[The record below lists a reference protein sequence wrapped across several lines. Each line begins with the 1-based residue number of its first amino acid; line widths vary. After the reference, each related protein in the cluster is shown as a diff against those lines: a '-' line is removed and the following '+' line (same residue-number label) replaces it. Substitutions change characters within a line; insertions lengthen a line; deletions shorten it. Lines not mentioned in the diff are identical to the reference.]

1 LSGSDSDRAK
11 RFQDLYRTLLT
22 PVALI
27 VTLSGVFYV
36 NLAALFGK
44 PERLGFFQQVIGASI
59 ILLVASGFLYGVAQM
74 DSERYRRGFSRWAF
88 GLMMFAAF
96 VSSVALVPQLFSGL
110 IPGEDT
116 LVLIWA
122 TPLAYLVFG
131 FVVTTWFCLSKL

>member
-1 LSGSDSDRAK
+1 LLGSDSDRAK

-44 PERLGFFQQVIGASI
+44 PERLEFFQYVIGASI
-59 ILLVASGFLYGVAQM
+59 ILLIASGFLDGVAQM
-74 DSERYRRGFSRWAF
+74 YSKHYRRGFSRWAF

-96 VSSVALVPQLFSGL
+96 VSSMALVPQLFSGW
-110 IPGEDT
+110 IPGEDR
-116 LVLIWA
+116 LVLTWA
-122 TPLAYLVFG
+122 ASIAYLVVG
-131 FVVTTWFCLSKL
+131 FIFTSGFCLSKL